1 MNLAYIQVPHF
12 FRRLFLYSRRLLLV
26 PINGRSGAGPRGL
39 PNIQESI
46 ILQSWIQTESI
57 GSST

>member
-12 FRRLFLYSRRLLLV
+12 FRRLFLYSQRLLLV

-39 PNIQESI
+39 PNIQAESI
-46 ILQSWIQTESI
+46 ILQSRS
-57 GSST
+57 